1 MRRLFAVFAFA
12 CLSIPLFAQ
21 NLATVSANNIADVGG
36 NKLASGQLCFL
47 ATDQNDNPISF
58 QVGGGGQVIR
68 RTFCSTVTAGAA
80 GTFTVP
86 NPATTSPSGIFYR
99 VTVKDSSTGQ
109 EVLRYAGVTFSGTT
123 FAFDSYVPLL
133 AGAVF
138 APLTGTSVAGNLAVS
153 GNLNVTG
160 SFSAGSMS
168 ANSAS
173 IGASGLGLT
182 SGTAT
187 AASNASSAPLVW
199 NGSWWN
205 GTSAVPE
212 NWACIEGPASTIPNP
227 QRSFFSCVHSAGIP
241 LGRVQ
246 FQDANPATVGA
257 NFASPDLDLTGHYWN
272 GTASVSDEVL
282 LSTTYGTGANP
293 NVTATLNHVGTS
305 GIFSLDLSV
314 PKTVK
319 IRRVLGGGTALVVG
333 DIALS
338 PGWGNTATISGLGG
352 TDAAFRFAVTPNG
365 TGIAANP
372 TITVTFHDGT
382 WTTIPICQ
390 ITSFN
395 PSGPAPQWYISGST
409 TASILIV
416 GTNAQ
421 SSFTPTAGV
430 GVGLMVSCQQ
440 SPN

>member
-80 GTFTVP
+80 GSFTVP

-160 SFSAGSMS
+160 TFNTGSIS
-168 ANSAS
+168 SNSAS

-187 AASNASSAPLVW
+187 AASNAGSSSLIW

-205 GTSAVPE
+205 GTNAVFE
-212 NWACIEGPASTIPNP
+212 SWTCVGAPASTIPNP
-227 QRSFFSCVHSAGIP
+227 GRSFFSCTHSPGIP
-241 LGRVQ
+241 LARIQ
-246 FQDANPATVGA
+246 FQDANPATAGA
-257 NFASPDLDLTGHYWN
+257 NFASPDIDLIGH
-272 GTASVSDEVL
+272 
-282 LSTTYGTGANP
+282 
-293 NVTATLNHVGTS
+293 
-305 GIFSLDLSV
+305 
-314 PKTVK
+314 
-319 IRRVLGGGTALVVG
+319 
-333 DIALS
+333 
-338 PGWGNTATISGLGG
+338 
-352 TDAAFRFAVTPNG
+352 
-365 TGIAANP
+365 
-372 TITVTFHDGT
+372 
-382 WTTIPICQ
+382 
-390 ITSFN
+390 
-395 PSGPAPQWYISGST
+395 
-409 TASILIV
+409 
-416 GTNAQ
+416 
-421 SSFTPTAGV
+421 
-430 GVGLMVSCQQ
+430 
-440 SPN
+440 